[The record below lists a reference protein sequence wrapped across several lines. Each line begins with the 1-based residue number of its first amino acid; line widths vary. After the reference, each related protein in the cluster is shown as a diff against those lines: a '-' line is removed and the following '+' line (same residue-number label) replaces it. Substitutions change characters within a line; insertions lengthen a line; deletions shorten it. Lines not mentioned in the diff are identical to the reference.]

1 MMANKKVIEAVEP
14 VENETA
20 EVAKNQKWKSKVCRV
35 VNYIPSHGILGFD
48 FDGIGCQIG
57 VEKNLNIGRTIK
69 VQYIGEIGKDIKFK
83 I

>member
-1 MMANKKVIEAVEP
+1 MANKKVIETVEP
-14 VENETA
+14 VKNEA
-20 EVAKNQKWKSKVCRV
+20 VEVVKAPKWKSKVCRV

-57 VEKNLNIGRTIK
+57 VEKNLNIGQTIK
-69 VQYIGEIGKDIKFK
+69 VQYVGEIGKDIKFK